1 MKTTQESNER
11 GGSPAVAAKPERYAA
26 VPEGGP
32 SPAVLFLGGGSISFG
47 VAVYAGIAYGAPG
60 VVLTLAA
67 TALVLVIASF
77 WTSIRMLIGETR
89 LSAADAYAI
98 GAQHTEMEQK
108 RAVLRALKDL
118 EFERA
123 VGKISEEDYRHLV
136 ARFRAEA
143 KALLQVIDEKAQAK
157 RARAEK
163 VVGAHLQKKGVVVEP
178 KSEPGVS
185 FEPLEEKQQ
194 AEREP
199 KADDAKADEAKADD
213 AKADEAKAD
222 EAKAGEAK
230 ADDAKA
236 DEADEVEPTDE
247 AENQADDAKPDEADE
262 TKQTKEEAK

>member
-199 KADDAKADEAKADD
+199 KADDAKADEAKAD
-213 AKADEAKAD
+213 